1 MSDRSHP
8 SHRSHRLPASATA
21 SPATIASTMTPLERW
36 LAALL
41 NGGTWVAS
49 LAIAAGLILLLPDIH
64 SALHRVALP
73 PGMPLVTAGIALFI
87 LLPVLRL
94 ILMLGAF
101 LQQRDYRY
109 SAITALVLLIM
120 AAGCA
125 VGAHWA

>member
-8 SHRSHRLPASATA
+8 SHRLPASATT
-21 SPATIASTMTPLERW
+21 SPATIASATTPLERW

-41 NGGTWVAS
+41 KSGTWVAS
-49 LAIAAGLILLLPDIH
+49 LAIAAGLILLLPDLH

-73 PGMPLVTAGIALFI
+73 PGMPFVTAGIALFI

-94 ILMLGAF
+94 ILMLAAF

>member
-1 MSDRSHP
+1 MSD
-8 SHRSHRLPASATA
+8 RLPASATA
-21 SPATIASTMTPLERW
+21 SPATFASVMTPLERW

-41 NGGTWVAS
+41 KGGTWIAS
-49 LAIAAGLILLLPDIH
+49 LTIAAGLLLLLPDVH
-64 SALHRVALP
+64 TALHRSALP

-94 ILMLGAF
+94 ILMFGVF

-109 SAITALVLLIM
+109 SAITVLVLLIV